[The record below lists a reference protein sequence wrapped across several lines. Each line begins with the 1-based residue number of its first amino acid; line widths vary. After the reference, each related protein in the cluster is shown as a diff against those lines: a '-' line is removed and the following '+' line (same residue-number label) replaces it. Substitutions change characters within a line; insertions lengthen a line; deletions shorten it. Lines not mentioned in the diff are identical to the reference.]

1 MHGIHGFPVALAA
14 ITFSIAA
21 GLWSYRKLHRVTAWG
36 FGLAAFFLAVG
47 LTPWTD
53 ALASLVS
60 TGIGITVL
68 VIVAIVGAF
77 GFHFEANLK
86 HQHHRIRT
94 PVIAVTF
101 GTAIVLTIGSLS
113 RLLRKAAESPSRT
126 GDALGSAISR
136 IQSGKA
142 AHAVPAG
149 HGLFVLAIAAAFL
162 MAMIMFG
169 HRMEKRRKPGAI
181 GGAPA
186 AGRRGIPGR
195 SALPAGRGRR

>member
-36 FGLAAFFLAVG
+36 FGLAAFFLAAG

-53 ALASLVS
+53 ALASLVA
-60 TGIGITVL
+60 TGAGITVL
-68 VIVAIVGAF
+68 VIVAIVGGF
-77 GFHFEANLK
+77 GFHFEAILK

-113 RLLRKAAESPSRT
+113 RLLRKAAESPSKT
-126 GDALGSAISR
+126 SDALGSAISR

-149 HGLFVLAIAAAFL
+149 HGLFVLAIGAAVL
-162 MAMIMFG
+162 MALIMFG
-169 HRMEKRRKPGAI
+169 HKMENRRK
-181 GGAPA
+181 GGGRGMIPA
-186 AGRRGIPGR
+186 AARPAGRP
-195 SALPAGRGRR
+195 ALPAGRGRRP